1 MPNPHNSPVLRGGR
15 GFEKGQLSAK
25 ENRMGKLAGKIAL
38 VTGGNNGIGFGK
50 AVSQGGRTRFRDRA
64 PPTRASGNN
73 ATEVQGDVSNLADL
87 DRLFAQIREEKGGGR
102 VLTNAQPH
110 TY

>member
-1 MPNPHNSPVLRGGR
+1 
-15 GFEKGQLSAK
+15 
-25 ENRMGKLAGKIAL
+25 
-38 VTGGNNGIGFGK
+38 VTGPAN
-50 AVSQGGRTRFRDRA
+50 ASQRRRSNRS
-64 PPTRASGNN
+64 RNN